1 LRSPLDVRPPA
12 LALVCGLEEPFPGP
26 YRRLTSHVAH
36 SAPSHRLHGFRSR
49 AVTPRNLIDRVVH
62 SPRAPERGFATLVW
76 RISTRSLGTPVT
88 VSRHQTN
95 LSDRSGWI
103 PEHGCDPVF
112 GSRAPHS
119 PFSRFNPA
127 FASTTD
133 WVREWLDRLR
143 PTAFCNAF
151 ESTIRDTCDRRL
163 PQTLSTTCTHVSLGY
178 RARRTS
184 RFLARSRIRCM
195 ARFHD
200 APHASATRPA
210 SPRRR
215 YLPRVRRFLIPRT
228 ISKFA
233 FFVRP

>member
-1 LRSPLDVRPPA
+1 MIASCIHRVRQSVVSRPLFRESRPVHSER
-12 LALVCGLEEPFPGP
+12 LSP
-26 YRRLTSHVAH
+26 YRATERAFRIVWMDSRTRL
-36 SAPSHRLHGFRSR
+36 R
-49 AVTPRNLIDRVVH
+49 PRIR
-62 SPRAPERGFATLVW
+62 
-76 RISTRSLGTPVT
+76 
-88 VSRHQTN
+88 VSRT
-95 LSDRSGWI
+95 
-103 PEHGCDPVF
+103 
-112 GSRAPHS
+112 
-119 PFSRFNPA
+119 PFTILAIQSSLRVND
-127 FASTTD
+127 D

-184 RFLARSRIRCM
+184 RFLTGSRIRCM

>member
-1 LRSPLDVRPPA
+1 LRAGGAFSRSVPTSDVPCRALGTLASAPWFPIESCHSAKLDRSRRAFTACARAWFRDPCLEDLGPFTRNACHRIAPPN
-12 LALVCGLEEPFPGP
+12 EPFG
-26 YRRLTSHVAH
+26 S
-36 SAPSHRLHGFRSR
+36 FRMNSR
-49 AVTPRNLIDRVVH
+49 ARLRPRIR
-62 SPRAPERGFATLVW
+62 
-76 RISTRSLGTPVT
+76 
-88 VSRHQTN
+88 VSRT
-95 LSDRSGWI
+95 
-103 PEHGCDPVF
+103 
-112 GSRAPHS
+112 
-119 PFSRFNPA
+119 PFTILAIQSSLRVND
-127 FASTTD
+127 D

-184 RFLARSRIRCM
+184 RFLAGSRVRCM